1 MVKELE
7 DAPRDEVVVLL
18 DGADATTFDVAVRAA
33 GSILLAH
40 VRRKRRSVLVVNS
53 AAREEQAIGSEAADW
68 PRALEVLAAAEPT
81 ARTPAFALL
90 EAAGQRGRS
99 VARARRRDVAGR
111 RAARRPARA
120 ACAVAARR
128 VARLRRAT
136 TRRRNRDCCVCR
148 RPGIPFAVVRPG
160 DDLATVLSADA
171 TRAVANA

>member
-81 ARTPAFALL
+81 ALTPAFALL
-90 EAAGQRGRS
+90 ESAGSAVARSLELVVVTSQVDTPLVDRLVQRALSRRGVSLVYVEAAPRPVPQLLRLEAAG
-99 VARARRRDVAGR
+99 
-111 RAARRPARA
+111 
-120 ACAVAARR
+120 
-128 VARLRRAT
+128 
-136 TRRRNRDCCVCR
+136 
-148 RPGIPFAVVRPG
+148 IPVAVVRAG
-160 DDLATVLSADA
+160 EDLVAALAAPAVRE
-171 TRAVANA
+171 RARA